1 MQRDRSSDRDISVNH
16 GSYEGIKKE
25 GTAQTWGDLGSVVS
39 AVGLVKQELEIPGN
53 TGNEKPCIFSG
64 SFDGAISQSR
74 VLGLQPSRAQEG
86 EAGSLG

>member
-1 MQRDRSSDRDISVNH
+1 MNH

-39 AVGLVKQELEIPGN
+39 TVGLVKQELEIPGN
-53 TGNEKPCIFSG
+53 IGNEKPCIFSG

-74 VLGLQPSRAQEG
+74 VLGLQPSRAREG